1 MSQSVDT
8 VVFDIG
14 NVLIEWDPEN
24 LYRKLIPDPD
34 ERHRFLNEICTMD
47 WNLQQ
52 DLGRSWEEAVGEL
65 SAVHP
70 EYKDLIAAYSERWNE
85 MVPGEVT
92 GSAAI
97 LDELKA
103 SGVPLYAI
111 TNFSNEK
118 FTEAK
123 TRFPFLASSFRDI
136 VVSAEERLLKPDRR
150 IFETLLT
157 RNNLEAGAC
166 VFIDDSMKN
175 VEGARAAGLEAIHF
189 TGADKLRSELAGLG
203 FPV

>member
-1 MSQSVDT
+1 MPKPVDT

-24 LYRKLIPDPD
+24 LYSKLIPDPV

-52 DLGRSWEEAVGEL
+52 DLGRSWEEAIDEL
-65 SAVHP
+65 TAIYP
-70 EYKDLIAAYSERWNE
+70 EHKDLIAAYSERWHE
-85 MVPGEVT
+85 MVPGEVP
-92 GSAAI
+92 GSVAI
-97 LDELKA
+97 LDELKIA
-103 SGVPLYAI
+103 GVPLYAI
-111 TNFSNEK
+111 TNFSSEK

-123 TRFPFLASSFRDI
+123 SRFPFLASSFRDT

-150 IFETLLT
+150 IFEALLT

-166 VFIDDSMKN
+166 VFIDDSVKN
-175 VEGARAAGLEAIHF
+175 VEGAREAGLEAVHF
-189 TGADKLRSELAGLG
+189 TGADKLRADLAEFG
-203 FPV
+203 FRL

>member
-14 NVLIEWDPEN
+14 NVLIEWDPEY

-65 SAVHP
+65 TAVYP
-70 EYKDLIAAYSERWNE
+70 EHKDLIAAYSDRWHE
-85 MVPGEVT
+85 MVPGEVP
-92 GSAAI
+92 GSVAV
-97 LDELKA
+97 LEELKTA
-103 SGVPLYAI
+103 SVPLYAV
-111 TNFSNEK
+111 TNFSSEK

-123 TRFPFLASSFRDI
+123 TRFPFLASSFRDT

-150 IFETLLT
+150 IFEALLT
-157 RNNLEAGAC
+157 RNNLKAGAC
-166 VFIDDSMKN
+166 VFIDDSVKN
-175 VEGARAAGLEAIHF
+175 VEGARAAGLEALHF
-189 TGADKLRSELAGLG
+189 TGADKLRADLAEFG
-203 FPV
+203 FRL

>member
-24 LYRKLIPDPD
+24 LYRKLLPDPE

-70 EYKDLIAAYSERWNE
+70 DHRDLIAAYSERWHE
-85 MVPGEVT
+85 MVPGEVP
-92 GSAAI
+92 GSVAI
-97 LDELKA
+97 LDELNA
-103 SGVPLYAI
+103 AGVPLYAI
-111 TNFSNEK
+111 TNFSSEK

-123 TRFPFLASSFRDI
+123 GRFPFLASSFRDI

-166 VFIDDSMKN
+166 VFIDDSVKN
-175 VEGARAAGLEAIHF
+175 VEGARAAGLEAVHF
-189 TGADKLRSELAGLG
+189 TGADKLRSDLAGLG

>member
-24 LYRKLIPDPD
+24 LYRKLLPDPE

-52 DLGRSWEEAVGEL
+52 DLGRSWEEAVDEL

-70 EYKDLIAAYSERWNE
+70 DHRDLIAAYSERWHE
-85 MVPGEVT
+85 MVPGEVP
-92 GSAAI
+92 GSVAI
-97 LDELKA
+97 LDALNA
-103 SGVPLYAI
+103 AGVPLYAI
-111 TNFSNEK
+111 TNFSSEK

-123 TRFPFLASSFRDI
+123 GRFPFLASSFRDI

-166 VFIDDSMKN
+166 VFIDDSVKN
-175 VEGARAAGLEAIHF
+175 VEGARAAGLEAVHF
-189 TGADKLRSELAGLG
+189 TGADKLRSDLAGLG